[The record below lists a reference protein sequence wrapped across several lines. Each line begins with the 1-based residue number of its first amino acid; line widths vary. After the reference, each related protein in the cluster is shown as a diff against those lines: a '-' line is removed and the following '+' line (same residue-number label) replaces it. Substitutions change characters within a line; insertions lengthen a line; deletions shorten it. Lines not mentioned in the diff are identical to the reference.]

1 MAFPRKSVKVGA
13 LRFNLSKSGASISP
27 EITSMR
33 FGVRPRGNCIRVG
46 SGALFYSAALS
57 PTAPAKL
64 KPSPEPQPDLT
75 ASAGT
80 HASLKQIESENVYLI
95 VAPSSREFLEKL
107 NSKRQKVRL

>member
-1 MAFPRKSVKVGA
+1 
-13 LRFNLSKSGASISP
+13 
-27 EITSMR
+27 MR

-46 SGALFYSAALS
+46 SGALFYPAALS

-80 HASLKQIESENVYLI
+80 HVKQIESANVYLI
-95 VAPSSREFLEKL
+95 VAPSSREFLEEL